1 MFYHYRQN
9 NSGGSFIL
17 DDDVTV
23 HVIIEAESAEQ
34 ADRRAESIGIYFDGC
49 SNGMDCPCCGDRWT
63 SQYNKGDKEPLVYG
77 ENPQAFADSD
87 LGIRWWGEKPAVYIY
102 YANGDK
108 KAIYS
113 NKQMRGIKC

>member
-34 ADRRAESIGIYFDGC
+34 ADRPAESIGIYFDGC

-87 LGIRWWGEKPAVYIY
+87 LGIRWWGENPAVYIY
-102 YANGDK
+102 YADGGK
-108 KAIYS
+108 VAIYS
-113 NKQMRGIKC
+113 NNKAEGIC